1 MVDTHKIV
9 RIQDF
14 EAINILV
21 NSKMNIKDA
30 IDKSVSQKRIDK
42 IGYHNL
48 DVLSRIMNHHDDKSS
63 FAVYTS
69 YVDKSKIGSNLFNF
83 KKKEGFMYYDN
94 EDDKNKKMYDKAFNF
109 DTQEFLDKNNK
120 IVYVT
125 YDNQVFFGN
134 HKDVPTIY

>member
-1 MVDTHKIV
+1 MSNNHKIV
-9 RIQDF
+9 RIPDF
-14 EAINILV
+14 QAINILI
-21 NSKMNIKDA
+21 NSKMDIKDA
-30 IDKSVSQKRIDK
+30 IDKSIPQERIEK

-48 DVLSRIMNHHDDKSS
+48 DVLSRMMNYQDDST

-69 YVDKSKIGSNLFNF
+69 HKKNNKIGSNLFNF
-83 KKKEGFMYYDN
+83 KKIKDDMYYDD
-94 EDDKNKKMYDKAFNF
+94 EDNKNQKLYEKPFNF

-134 HKDVPTIY
+134 LQDVPTIY